1 MKRDIYLITL
11 VLQKVGAAVP
21 VRLADARVKLS
32 FTTDDVSSE
41 LNRIFRIN
49 QKLKVDPNNLFEYL
63 LRQ

>member
-1 MKRDIYLITL
+1 MHLITL
-11 VLQKVGAAVP
+11 VLRKVGAAVP

-32 FTTDDVSSE
+32 STTDDVSSE

-49 QKLKVDPNNLFEYL
+49 QKLKVDPNSLFEYL